1 METRWKTME
10 NNGKMMK
17 NHGKRW
23 KTRKND
29 GKRWKMARSHDLPLT
44 PRRAVHFTQKVKE
57 DSARHRGALQRKH
70 PSFQVWEA
78 KDPIQ
83 VLWLWHFCGY
93 VEKMWRKCGAKSRK
107 STATPLVTAELPG
120 QTSPPED
127 PTWPDWRSVIP
138 FFHHWF
144 TIGFLTNG

>member
-1 METRWKTME
+1 MMKTDGKTME
-10 NNGKMMK
+10 TNGKMMK

-23 KTRKND
+23 KTMEND

-78 KDPIQ
+78 KDPKGAMA
-83 VLWLWHFCGY
+83 VAFLWLF
-93 VEKMWRKCGAKSRK
+93 
-107 STATPLVTAELPG
+107 
-120 QTSPPED
+120 
-127 PTWPDWRSVIP
+127 
-138 FFHHWF
+138 
-144 TIGFLTNG
+144 GFV